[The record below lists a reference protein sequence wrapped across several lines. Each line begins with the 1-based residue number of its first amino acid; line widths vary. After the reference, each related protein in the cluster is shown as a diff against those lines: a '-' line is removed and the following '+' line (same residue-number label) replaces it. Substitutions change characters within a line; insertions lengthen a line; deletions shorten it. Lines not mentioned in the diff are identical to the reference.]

1 MNLVCYLTLMV
12 DIERARTDREFA
24 KTLQVEFRRAVGMIS
39 GRWKLE
45 ILWLLSHGVHRFG
58 ELKRGLPGI
67 TQHMLT
73 AQLRALEKDGL
84 IKRTIF
90 AEVPPRVEYEITPN
104 ARRLR
109 PIFIEIVKWAE
120 DNENGVTEPPEAQG
134 TSEPDLQPD
143 QRPPS

>member
-1 MNLVCYLTLMV
+1 MI
-12 DIERARTDREFA
+12 DINAVRTDPVLA
-24 KTLQVEFRRAVGMIS
+24 TVVQAEFRRAVGMIN

-45 ILWLLSHGVHRFG
+45 ILWLLSHGTRRFG

-73 AQLRALEKDGL
+73 AQLRALERDGL

-90 AEVPPRVEYEITPN
+90 AEVPPRVEYENTDA

-109 PIFIEIVKWAE
+109 PIFVEIVKWAE
-120 DNENGVTEPPEAQG
+120 EHERLSP
-134 TSEPDLQPD
+134 SEPGLQASEHP
-143 QRPPS
+143 

>member
-1 MNLVCYLTLMV
+1 
-12 DIERARTDREFA
+12 
-24 KTLQVEFRRAVGMIS
+24 MIA

-45 ILWLLSHGVHRFG
+45 ILWLLSQHTHRFG

-109 PIFIEIVKWAE
+109 PIFVEIVKWAQ
-120 DNENGVTEPPEAQG
+120 DNTELGVEPAEEQASTT
-134 TSEPDLQPD
+134 TSP
-143 QRPPS
+143 

>member
-1 MNLVCYLTLMV
+1 MGTIDIDAIRKDPALAKMV
-12 DIERARTDREFA
+12 QA
-24 KTLQVEFRRAVGMIS
+24 EFRRAVGMIS

-45 ILWLLSHGVHRFG
+45 ILWLLSQGTHRFG

-73 AQLRALEKDGL
+73 AQLRALERDGL
-84 IKRTIF
+84 IKRTVY
-90 AEVPPRVEYEITPN
+90 AEVPPRVEYENTAA

-120 DNENGVTEPPEAQG
+120 EHEQRDESGAEPEA
-134 TSEPDLQPD
+134 ELPANE
-143 QRPPS
+143 RA

>member
-1 MNLVCYLTLMV
+1 MI
-12 DIERARTDREFA
+12 DINAVRTDPNLA
-24 KTLQVEFRRAVGMIS
+24 MVVQAEFRRAVGMIS

-45 ILWLLSHGVHRFG
+45 ILWLLSHGTRRFG

-73 AQLRALEKDGL
+73 AQLRALERDGL

-90 AEVPPRVEYEITPN
+90 AEVPPRVEYENTDA

-120 DNENGVTEPPEAQG
+120 EHERLGAWSEPEPEAG
-134 TSEPDLQPD
+134 KDA
-143 QRPPS
+143 

>member
-1 MNLVCYLTLMV
+1 MASI
-12 DIERARTDREFA
+12 DIDAIRKDPALA
-24 KTLQVEFRRAVGMIS
+24 KQVQTEFRRAVGMIS

-45 ILWLLSHGVHRFG
+45 ILWLLSQGTHRFG

-84 IKRTIF
+84 IKRTIY
-90 AEVPPRVEYEITPN
+90 AEVPPRVEYEITPA

-109 PIFIEIVKWAE
+109 PIFLEIVKWAE
-120 DNENGVTEPPEAQG
+120 DHEAGAFNGPEPAKAETDTAA
-134 TSEPDLQPD
+134 
-143 QRPPS
+143 

>member
-1 MNLVCYLTLMV
+1 MI
-12 DIERARTDREFA
+12 DINRVRTDPVLARVIQA
-24 KTLQVEFRRAVGMIS
+24 EFRRAVGMIS

-45 ILWLLSHGVHRFG
+45 ILWLLSHGIHRFG

-84 IKRTIF
+84 IKRTIY

-120 DNENGVTEPPEAQG
+120 DNGKGATEPPAEQSD
-134 TSEPDLQPD
+134 SEPGRQPD
-143 QRPPS
+143 QGSPS

>member
-1 MNLVCYLTLMV
+1 MV

-24 KTLQVEFRRAVGMIS
+24 RTLQIQFRRAVGMIA

-45 ILWLLSHGVHRFG
+45 ILWLLSQRTHRFG

-84 IKRTIF
+84 VKRTIF
-90 AEVPPRVEYEITPN
+90 AEVPPRVEYEITAN

-109 PIFIEIVKWAE
+109 PIFVEIVKWAQ
-120 DNENGVTEPPEAQG
+120 DNTELGVEPAEEPASTE
-134 TSEPDLQPD
+134 S
-143 QRPPS
+143 

>member
-1 MNLVCYLTLMV
+1 MV

-24 KTLQVEFRRAVGMIS
+24 KVLQTQFRRAVGMIS

-45 ILWLLSHGVHRFG
+45 ILWLLSQGTHRFG

-109 PIFIEIVKWAE
+109 PIFVEIVKWAQ
-120 DNENGVTEPPEAQG
+120 DNAQGVTPAEPAEQH
-134 TSEPDLQPD
+134 
-143 QRPPS
+143 PPA

>member
-1 MNLVCYLTLMV
+1 MV

-24 KTLQVEFRRAVGMIS
+24 RTLQIEFRRAVGMIN

-45 ILWLLSHGVHRFG
+45 ILWLLNHHGTRRFG

-84 IKRTIF
+84 VKRTIF
-90 AEVPPRVEYEITPN
+90 AEVPPRVEYEITEA
-104 ARRLR
+104 ARHLR
-109 PIFIEIVKWAE
+109 PIFVEIVKWAE
-120 DNENGVTEPPEAQG
+120 EHGAAAAEPAAAEVVEA
-134 TSEPDLQPD
+134 
-143 QRPPS
+143 

>member
-1 MNLVCYLTLMV
+1 MV

-84 IKRTIF
+84 IKRTIY
-90 AEVPPRVEYEITPN
+90 AEVPPRVDYEITPN

-109 PIFIEIVKWAE
+109 PIFVEIVKWAE
-120 DNENGVTEPPEAQG
+120 DNERGSIAPPDEQPGTGV
-134 TSEPDLQPD
+134 
-143 QRPPS
+143 PSAES

>member
-1 MNLVCYLTLMV
+1 MIDFNA
-12 DIERARTDREFA
+12 IRTDPAAA
-24 KTLQVEFRRAVGMIS
+24 KVVQTEFRRAVGMIS

-45 ILWLLSHGVHRFG
+45 ILWLLNQGTHRFG

-109 PIFIEIVKWAE
+109 PIFVEIVKWAQ
-120 DNENGVTEPPEAQG
+120 DTEKLGAA
-134 TSEPDLQPD
+134 TASEPEQP
-143 QRPPS
+143 PA

>member
-1 MNLVCYLTLMV
+1 MV

-24 KTLQVEFRRAVGMIS
+24 RTLQIEFRRAVGMIS

-45 ILWLLSHGVHRFG
+45 ILWLLSQGTHRFG

-84 IKRTIF
+84 IKRTIY

-109 PIFIEIVKWAE
+109 PIFVEIVKWAQ
-120 DNENGVTEPPEAQG
+120 DNEKLGVRPASEQDQPPA
-134 TSEPDLQPD
+134 
-143 QRPPS
+143 

>member
-1 MNLVCYLTLMV
+1 MI
-12 DIERARTDREFA
+12 DINAVRTDPVLA
-24 KTLQVEFRRAVGMIS
+24 KVVQGEFRRAVGMIN

-45 ILWLLSHGVHRFG
+45 ILWLLSQGTHRFG

-73 AQLRALEKDGL
+73 AQLRALERDGL

-90 AEVPPRVEYEITPN
+90 AEVPPRVEYENTDA

-120 DNENGVTEPPEAQG
+120 EHERLSP
-134 TSEPDLQPD
+134 SEPALEAREQP
-143 QRPPS
+143 

>member
-1 MNLVCYLTLMV
+1 MI
-12 DIERARTDREFA
+12 DINAVRTDPHLARVVQA
-24 KTLQVEFRRAVGMIS
+24 QFRRAVGMIN

-45 ILWLLSHGVHRFG
+45 ILWLLSHGTRRFG

-73 AQLRALEKDGL
+73 AQLRALERDGL

-90 AEVPPRVEYEITPN
+90 AEVPPRVEYENTDA

-109 PIFIEIVKWAE
+109 PIFLEIVKWAE
-120 DNENGVTEPPEAQG
+120 EQEAFVAP
-134 TSEPDLQPD
+134 SEPAAQAGKEA
-143 QRPPS
+143 

>member
-1 MNLVCYLTLMV
+1 MV

-24 KTLQVEFRRAVGMIS
+24 KVLQADFRRAVGMIS

-45 ILWLLSHGVHRFG
+45 ILWLLSQGTHRFG

-73 AQLRALEKDGL
+73 AQLRGLEKDGL

-109 PIFIEIVKWAE
+109 PIFVEIVKWAQ
-120 DNENGVTEPPEAQG
+120 DTEKLGAA
-134 TSEPDLQPD
+134 TASEPEQP
-143 QRPPS
+143 PA

>member
-1 MNLVCYLTLMV
+1 MIDLQAVRSDPALAKMV
-12 DIERARTDREFA
+12 QAH
-24 KTLQVEFRRAVGMIS
+24 FRRAVGMIS

-45 ILWLLSHGVHRFG
+45 ILWLLNQGTHRFG

-84 IKRTIF
+84 IKRTIY
-90 AEVPPRVEYEITPN
+90 AEVPPRVEYEITPA

-109 PIFIEIVKWAE
+109 PIFLEIVRWAE
-120 DNENGVTEPPEAQG
+120 EHQPETVAEAPVEQG
-134 TSEPDLQPD
+134 LDESAEGGAI
-143 QRPPS
+143 

>member
-1 MNLVCYLTLMV
+1 MPSRVI
-12 DIERARTDREFA
+12 DIEAVRRDPALA
-24 KTLQVEFRRAVGMIS
+24 KVVQAEFRRAVGMIS

-45 ILWLLSHGVHRFG
+45 ILWLLSHHGKQRFG

-90 AEVPPRVEYEITPN
+90 AEVPPRVEYENTPE

-109 PIFIEIVKWAE
+109 PIFVEIVRWAE
-120 DNENGVTEPPEAQG
+120 ERGQTS
-134 TSEPDLQPD
+134 SEPDLQPD
-143 QRPPS
+143 QRA

>member
-1 MNLVCYLTLMV
+1 MDIEAPSQRESLMIDINLV
-12 DIERARTDREFA
+12 RTDPAVA
-24 KTLQVEFRRAVGMIS
+24 KVVQAEFRRAVGMIA

-45 ILWLLSHGVHRFG
+45 ILWLLSQGTHRFG

-84 IKRTIF
+84 IKRTIY
-90 AEVPPRVEYEITPN
+90 AEVPPRVEYEITAN

-109 PIFIEIVKWAE
+109 PIFVEIVKWAQ
-120 DNENGVTEPPEAQG
+120 DNEKLGV
-134 TSEPDLQPD
+134 
-143 QRPPS
+143 RPA

>member
-1 MNLVCYLTLMV
+1 MV
-12 DIERARTDREFA
+12 DIERARTDRDFA
-24 KTLQVEFRRAVGMIS
+24 RTLQIEFRRAVGMIA

-45 ILWLLSHGVHRFG
+45 ILWLLSQGTHRFG

-84 IKRTIF
+84 IKRTIY
-90 AEVPPRVEYEITPN
+90 AEVPPRVEYEITAN

-109 PIFIEIVKWAE
+109 PIFVEIVKWAQ
-120 DNENGVTEPPEAQG
+120 DNQKLGVGPAEE
-134 TSEPDLQPD
+134 SEQP
-143 QRPPS
+143 QA

>member
-1 MNLVCYLTLMV
+1 MV

-24 KTLQVEFRRAVGMIS
+24 RTLQIEFRRAVGMIA

-45 ILWLLSHGVHRFG
+45 ILWLLSQGTHRFG

-109 PIFIEIVKWAE
+109 PIFVEIVKWAQ
-120 DNENGVTEPPEAQG
+120 DNAKDTDSPGKAEPAASPQ
-134 TSEPDLQPD
+134 TT
-143 QRPPS
+143 

>member
-1 MNLVCYLTLMV
+1 MIDVNAIRSDPAL
-12 DIERARTDREFA
+12 A
-24 KTLQVEFRRAVGMIS
+24 KVVQAEFRRAVGMIS

-45 ILWLLSHGVHRFG
+45 ILWLLSQGTHRFG
-58 ELKRGLPGI
+58 ELKRSLPGI

-90 AEVPPRVEYEITPN
+90 AEVPPRVEYEITPA

-109 PIFIEIVKWAE
+109 PIFLEIVKWSEEHEASLHA
-120 DNENGVTEPPEAQG
+120 DPVTAD
-134 TSEPDLQPD
+134 TAA
-143 QRPPS
+143 

>member
-1 MNLVCYLTLMV
+1 MV
-12 DIERARTDREFA
+12 DIERARVDRDFA
-24 KTLQVEFRRAVGMIS
+24 KTLQAEFRRAVGMIS

-45 ILWLLSHGVHRFG
+45 ILWLLSHGTHRFG

-90 AEVPPRVEYEITPN
+90 AEVPPRVEYEITAN

-109 PIFIEIVKWAE
+109 PIFVEIVKWAE
-120 DNENGVTEPPEAQG
+120 ERDTAPTPA
-134 TSEPDLQPD
+134 PALA
-143 QRPPS
+143 

>member
-1 MNLVCYLTLMV
+1 MIDLNAVRSDPALAKMV
-12 DIERARTDREFA
+12 QA
-24 KTLQVEFRRAVGMIS
+24 QFRRAVGMIS

-45 ILWLLSHGVHRFG
+45 ILWLLNQGTHRFG

-90 AEVPPRVEYEITPN
+90 AEVPPRVEYEITPA

-109 PIFIEIVKWAE
+109 PIFLEIVKWAE
-120 DNENGVTEPPEAQG
+120 DHQPEAAAETIAEQG
-134 TSEPDLQPD
+134 VD
-143 QRPPS
+143 

>member
-1 MNLVCYLTLMV
+1 MI
-12 DIERARTDREFA
+12 DINAVRNDPARAKVVQAE
-24 KTLQVEFRRAVGMIS
+24 VRRSVVMIN

-45 ILWLLSHGVHRFG
+45 ILWLLSHGTRRFG

-73 AQLRALEKDGL
+73 AQLRALERDGL
-84 IKRTIF
+84 IKRTIY
-90 AEVPPRVEYEITPN
+90 AEVPPRVEYENTDA

-120 DNENGVTEPPEAQG
+120 EQ
-134 TSEPDLQPD
+134 QPVVD
-143 QRPPS
+143 RAAAE

>member
-1 MNLVCYLTLMV
+1 MI
-12 DIERARTDREFA
+12 DINRVRTDPALA
-24 KTLQVEFRRAVGMIS
+24 KVVQAEFRRAVGMIS

-84 IKRTIF
+84 VKRTIF

-109 PIFIEIVKWAE
+109 PIFVEIVKWAE
-120 DNENGVTEPPEAQG
+120 ENGSGATEPAEAQDG
-134 TSEPDLQPD
+134 SAPDLQPD
-143 QRPPS
+143 RSPPS

>member
-1 MNLVCYLTLMV
+1 MI
-12 DIERARTDREFA
+12 DINAVRTDPNLARVVQA
-24 KTLQVEFRRAVGMIS
+24 QFRRAVGMIN

-45 ILWLLSHGVHRFG
+45 ILWLLSHGTRRFG

-73 AQLRALEKDGL
+73 AQLRALERDGL

-90 AEVPPRVEYEITPN
+90 AEVPPRVEYENTDA

-109 PIFIEIVKWAE
+109 PIFVEIVSWAE
-120 DNENGVTEPPEAQG
+120 EQDALALP
-134 TSEPDLQPD
+134 SEPAAQARQDA
-143 QRPPS
+143 

>member
-1 MNLVCYLTLMV
+1 MV

-45 ILWLLSHGVHRFG
+45 ILWLLSHGTHRFG

-84 IKRTIF
+84 IKRTIY
-90 AEVPPRVEYEITPN
+90 AEVPPRVDYEITPN

-109 PIFIEIVKWAE
+109 PIFVEIVKWAQ
-120 DNENGVTEPPEAQG
+120 DTEKLGAA
-134 TSEPDLQPD
+134 TASEPEQP
-143 QRPPS
+143 PA

>member
-1 MNLVCYLTLMV
+1 MIDLNRV
-12 DIERARTDREFA
+12 RTDPNLA
-24 KTLQVEFRRAVGMIS
+24 KIVQAEFRRAVGMIN

-45 ILWLLSHGVHRFG
+45 ILYLLSHGTRRFG

-84 IKRTIF
+84 VKRTIY
-90 AEVPPRVEYEITPN
+90 AEVPPRVEYEITAA

-109 PIFIEIVKWAE
+109 PIFVEIVKWAE
-120 DNENGVTEPPEAQG
+120 ENNANAEPVPAEA
-134 TSEPDLQPD
+134 
-143 QRPPS
+143 

>member
-1 MNLVCYLTLMV
+1 MI
-12 DIERARTDREFA
+12 DINQVRSDPVLA
-24 KTLQVEFRRAVGMIS
+24 KVVQAEFRRAVGMIN

-45 ILWLLSHGVHRFG
+45 ILWLLSHGTRRFG

-73 AQLRALEKDGL
+73 AQLRALERDGL

-90 AEVPPRVEYEITPN
+90 AEVPPRVEYENTDA

-120 DNENGVTEPPEAQG
+120 EHERLSP
-134 TSEPDLQPD
+134 SEPDFQP
-143 QRPPS
+143 SEHS

>member
-1 MNLVCYLTLMV
+1 MI
-12 DIERARTDREFA
+12 DINAVRTDPAVARVVQA
-24 KTLQVEFRRAVGMIS
+24 AFRRAVGMIS

-45 ILWLLSHGVHRFG
+45 ILWLLSQGTHRFG

-84 IKRTIF
+84 IKRTIY
-90 AEVPPRVEYEITPN
+90 AEVPPRVEYEITPA

-109 PIFIEIVKWAE
+109 PIFVEIVKWAE
-120 DNENGVTEPPEAQG
+120 EHETSLAAEPARE
-134 TSEPDLQPD
+134 
-143 QRPPS
+143 